1 MRRERRWLFAG
12 LAALALLVVLGRAA
26 AQVYV
31 DYAWYDAL
39 GAGAVWRLKALHVVA
54 LKAASLALVG
64 AFVFVNLYGV
74 RQSVASVVLPRRVGD
89 LEIGQEVSSRALLV
103 VTALL
108 SAALAAVLALPA
120 SSWPLLAAARL
131 GVPFGESDPRLQA
144 DLGFWVY

>member
-39 GAGAVWRLKALHVVA
+39 GAAAVWRVKALHVVA

-64 AFVFVNLYGV
+64 AFVSVNLYGV
-74 RQSVASVVLPRRVGD
+74 RQSVPRVVLPRRVGGRV
-89 LEIGQEVSSRALLV
+89 IGEEVS
-103 VTALL
+103 
-108 SAALAAVLALPA
+108 
-120 SSWPLLAAARL
+120 
-131 GVPFGESDPRLQA
+131 
-144 DLGFWVY
+144 